1 MKKHLASRFLSLFV
15 LGTLFPNFVFAQI
28 PNDPHVSQWAFKDI
42 GAYSAWDLSTGSRN
56 VVVAVIDNGF
66 DSNHPDLKENV
77 WKNPKEIPNNNI
89 DDDNNGYIDDSIGW
103 NFIPTDTNKDGKI
116 RGNEKKGNNNPV
128 PDVSGLSQEEKD
140 KGFFHHA
147 TLVAGLIGAVG
158 NNNKDGAG
166 INWKVS
172 LMNLKVLGNTGVG
185 DYTPL
190 AEAIFYAVNNGASVI
205 NISAVGTNSPDLDRA
220 VEYAYEH
227 GVVVVAAA
235 GNNSGNLN
243 TSSLYPACSDAGA
256 SSDKQKVLGV
266 SAIDETHHLADFSN
280 FGSDCI
286 DITAPGVHIGSLMRY
301 EPREGLTKEWSDGWN
316 GTSFATPLV
325 SGAAALIK
333 ALEPNWKAPEI
344 YEALL
349 KSTHKTP
356 TKDESGYKTSFGF
369 GLLQVDKAL
378 RYTIDHLASVHVLKS
393 LALFDTD
400 LGLLETISLDKT
412 ITTSTQSYLRKV
424 SFLKAFK
431 NNAETQYVTTRLFQG
446 NNQVT
451 IYSQNWQKLQR
462 WNLPAEAKGKILV
475 DNFISSSQASI
486 VIVPS
491 TEADPLQVFS
501 LDGKKLLSKKVDVAG
516 TYILAANI
524 LPGKNLALLS
534 KENNKTFLTIL
545 DSNLDEKQ
553 KIALPSLGT
562 LLQIDAFDMDG
573 DKTLEYVFLSQ
584 KGLNAT
590 ISMTDEK
597 GKLKGQFP
605 ISNTTS
611 ASDIQ
616 FVIGDFNGD
625 KKDDIITFEKNAK
638 NLILW
643 KTNGILM
650 SRIPVLVSENQKFS
664 LIPII

>member
-15 LGTLFPNFVFAQI
+15 LGTLSPTFVFAQI

-42 GAYSAWDLSTGSRN
+42 GAYEAWDLSTGSRN
-56 VVVAVIDNGF
+56 VVVAIIDNGF

-77 WKNPKEIPNNNI
+77 WKNPKEIPNNKI
-89 DDDNNGYIDDSIGW
+89 DDDNNGYIDDIVGW
-103 NFIPTDTNKDGKI
+103 NFIPTDSNGDGKI
-116 RGNEKKGNNNPV
+116 RGDEKKGSNDPI
-128 PDVSGLSQEEKD
+128 PDVSELSQAEKD
-140 KGFFHHA
+140 QGFFNHA
-147 TLVAGLIGAVG
+147 TLVAGLVGAVG
-158 NNNKDGAG
+158 NNKRDSAG

-190 AEAIFYAVNNGASVI
+190 AEAVFYAVNNGASVI

-220 VEYAYEH
+220 VEYAYGH
-227 GVVVVAAA
+227 GVVMVAAA

-243 TSSLYPACSDAGA
+243 RSSLYPACSDAGA
-256 SSDKQKVLGV
+256 GLDKQKVLGV

-280 FGSDCI
+280 FGSNCI
-286 DITAPGVHIGSLMRY
+286 DITAPGVDIGSLLRY
-301 EPREGLTKEWSDGWN
+301 EPSEGLRKEWADGWN

-333 ALEPNWKAPEI
+333 AVEPDWKAPQI
-344 YEALL
+344 YQALL

-369 GLLQVDKAL
+369 GLLQVDKAVK
-378 RYTIDHLASVHVLKS
+378 YAVDHLPTAQTLKS
-393 LALFDTD
+393 LGLFDSS
-400 LGLLETISLDKT
+400 LGFLETISSDKK

-424 SFLKAFK
+424 TLLKFFK
-431 NNAETQYVTTRLFQG
+431 NNGETQYLTTRLFQG
-446 NNQVT
+446 NTQVT

-475 DNFISSSQASI
+475 DNFISLSQANI
-486 VIVPS
+486 VIVPAS
-491 TEADPLQVFS
+491 DADPLQVFS
-501 LDGKKLLSKKVDVAG
+501 LDGKKLASTKVDVHG
-516 TYILAANI
+516 TNILASTLLSN
-524 LPGKNLALLS
+524 GKLALVS
-534 KENNKTFLTIL
+534 KENGKSFLQVFDNTFAQRQ
-545 DSNLDEKQ
+545 D
-553 KIALPSLGT
+553 IALASVGT
-562 LLQIDAFDMDG
+562 IVQMDAFDMDG
-573 DKTLEYVFLSQ
+573 DKTLEYVFLTQ

-590 ISMTDEK
+590 FSVIDEK
-597 GKLKGQFP
+597 GKIKGQFP
-605 ISNTTS
+605 ISNS
-611 ASDIQ
+611 SPASDIQ
-616 FVIGDFNGD
+616 FVLGDFDGD
-625 KKDDIITFEKNAK
+625 KKNDIITFEKNAK

-650 SRIPVLVSENQKFS
+650 SRIPVLVAENQKFS